1 MDIAAP
7 TPAPPSRA
15 KPDSSRRRSNIE
27 RTKAVYGIDNW
38 GFGYFGVNDAGHL
51 TVAPH
56 KIPGLEIDVYE
67 VVRTQV
73 REHQTLPFLLRFPQI
88 LDERLASLHKA
99 FGIAI
104 ERFDYDGRHIGAY
117 PVKVNQK
124 TEVLQRLV
132 ASGRR
137 YDYGLEV
144 GSKAELVA
152 ALSMPLSER
161 ALIACNG
168 LKDDL
173 YLRLAM
179 LATKLGRQ
187 AVIIVE
193 DLHDLRSALK
203 LAGTLALKPPIG
215 LRIKLSARGSG
226 KWEQSGGEFAKFG
239 MSTVDLVQALSIIER
254 SGASDQLK
262 MLHFHSGSQVNDIRR
277 AKHVFK
283 EAARVYA
290 KVREM
295 GFSIEYLN
303 VGGGLGV
310 DYDGSRTAS
319 EFSMNYSVQE
329 FANDIVYTVGEVC
342 DYEEVP
348 PPTIVTEHGR
358 ATVAYHAMLVVD
370 VRKVVVPGVAV
381 DGAFKD
387 IRSEAEPVLELID
400 LAQGINA
407 KNFRERYHDAAQQRD
422 DMNSL
427 FELGYLDLP
436 DKAKGE
442 WLFWSICRQVARLSR
457 TMKDRPDEFEKL
469 DRMLA
474 SKFVCNFSVF
484 QSMPDFW
491 AFDQLFPVLPIHRLD
506 EIPSE
511 RGVLCDITCDSDGTV
526 DRFVDTKHFKESL
539 ELHALRTGEP
549 YYLGFLLVG
558 AYQETLGDMHNLFG
572 VVTELNVS
580 IGRDGRWSV
589 GQPVRG
595 DNVRDVLTDIGYA
608 TETLRD
614 DIARRLAERK
624 AAGAIGDEDEHEV
637 LATTSRVLDD
647 YTYLV

>member
-1 MDIAAP
+1 MA
-7 TPAPPSRA
+7 SQ
-15 KPDSSRRRSNIE
+15 SRRTLARGRASAEPSSHRSNID
-27 RTKAVYGIDNW
+27 RISKIYGIDNW
-38 GFGYFGVNDAGHL
+38 GFEYFGVNEAGHL

-56 KIPGLEIDVYE
+56 KIPGLAIDAYE
-67 VVRTQV
+67 VVRAQA
-73 REHQTLPFLLRFPQI
+73 RDGQTPPFLLRFPQI
-88 LDERLASLHKA
+88 LDERLASLHGA
-99 FGIAI
+99 FSRAI
-104 ERFDYDGRHIGAY
+104 EEFDYDGRHIGAY

-124 TEVLQRLV
+124 KEVLRRLV
-132 ASGRR
+132 SSGRR

-152 ALSMPLSER
+152 ALSMPLAEG

-179 LATKLGRQ
+179 LAGKLGRQ

-193 DLHDLRSALK
+193 DLHDLRMALQ
-203 LAGTLALKPPIG
+203 LARTLDLKPPLG
-215 LRIKLSARGSG
+215 LRVKLSALGSG
-226 KWEQSGGEFAKFG
+226 KWEDSGGEFAKFG
-239 MSTVDLVQALSIIER
+239 MGTVDLVRALTLIE
-254 SGASDQLK
+254 SCGASEQLA
-262 MLHFHSGSQVNDIRR
+262 MLHFHSGSQVNDIRQ
-277 AKHVFK
+277 AKRVFK

-329 FANDIVYTVGEVC
+329 FANDIVYAIGEVC
-342 DYEEVP
+342 DGEEVP
-348 PPTIVTEHGR
+348 TPTIVTEHGR
-358 ATVAYHAMLVVD
+358 AMVAYHAMLVVD
-370 VRKVVVPGVAV
+370 VRKVVAPGIVA
-381 DGAFKD
+381 DAAFES
-387 IRSEAEPVLELID
+387 IESEAEPVLELVD
-400 LAQGINA
+400 LAEGINA
-407 KNFRERYHDAAQQRD
+407 KNFRERYHDAVQQRD

-427 FELGYLDLP
+427 FELGYLGLR

-442 WLFWSICRQVARLSR
+442 WLFWGICRQVARLAR
-457 TMKDRPDEFEKL
+457 ALKDRPGEFEEL

-474 SKFVCNFSVF
+474 SKYVCNFSMF

-491 AFDQLFPVLPIHRLD
+491 AFDQLFPVLPVHRLN
-506 EIPSE
+506 EMPTE

-526 DRFVDTKHFKESL
+526 DRFVDIKHFKESL
-539 ELHALRTGEP
+539 ELHSLRPGEP
-549 YYLGFLLVG
+549 YYLGFLLLG

-572 VVTELNVS
+572 VVTELNVAVKT
-580 IGRDGRWSV
+580 DGRVVAS
-589 GQPVRG
+589 QPIRG
-595 DNVRDVLTDIGYA
+595 DNVRDVLTDMGYEPEA
-608 TETLRD
+608 LRD
-614 DIARRLAERK
+614 AIARRLAERK
-624 AAGAIGDEDEHEV
+624 ESGMLEVEDEHEV
-637 LATTSRVLDD
+637 LATSSRVLDD